1 MSCDVRQACVDTTKT
16 SSSVVSQ
23 MYTDHN
29 MTAAHFPTHQAV
41 DNAVAQVSQSSSE
54 TWIKNCMALAAE

>member
-1 MSCDVRQACVDTTKT
+1 
-16 SSSVVSQ
+16 

-41 DNAVAQVSQSSSE
+41 DIAEAQMSQFSSK
-54 TWIKNCMALAAE
+54 TWI

>member
-1 MSCDVRQACVDTTKT
+1 
-16 SSSVVSQ
+16 

-41 DNAVAQVSQSSSE
+41 DNAVAQLSQGSSK
-54 TWIKNCMALAAE
+54 TWIKNCMALAAV